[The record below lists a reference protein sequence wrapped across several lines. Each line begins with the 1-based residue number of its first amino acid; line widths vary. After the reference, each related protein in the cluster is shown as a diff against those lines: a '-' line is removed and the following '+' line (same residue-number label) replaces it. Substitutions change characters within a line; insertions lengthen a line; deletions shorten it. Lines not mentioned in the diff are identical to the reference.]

1 MILIVIQAQVRA
13 DKHDEWLDGMAKYT
27 AAVRSEPG
35 NISFDYYQ
43 NVGDPNEY
51 SIIEV
56 FAETAAGGAHVATDH
71 AQQFFKDMGKWVT
84 KKPLLNYQD
93 LGDGKDVWVEMGEVT
108 PE

>member
-1 MILIVIQAQVRA
+1 VILIAIQAQVKP
-13 DKHDEWLDGMAKYT
+13 DKIDEWKAGMKAYT
-27 AAVRSEPG
+27 ANVRSEPG

-43 NVGDPNEY
+43 NAEDPNEWA
-51 SIIEV
+51 ILEV

-84 KKPLLNYQD
+84 RKPYLNYQD
-93 LGDGKDVWVEMGEVT
+93 LGDGKDAWVEMGEVT